1 MDLIDQQYLKTPFYG
16 SRRMTALL
24 NKSGYHVNRKRV
36 QRLMRIMGIEAIYP
50 KPKTTHSKKEH
61 FKYPYLL
68 KGLEITFPN
77 HVWSSDITY
86 VRLER
91 GFIYL
96 TAIIDWYSRY
106 VLSWSLSNTLE
117 SRFCVETLEEALEIG
132 TPSIFNTDQGA
143 QYTAQ
148 SFLNPLKAKEI
159 KISMDSKGRAIDN
172 VFIERLWRSL
182 KYEEV
187 YLRSYRSISE
197 AETAIEDY
205 FRFYNQERLHQSLG
219 YKTPENVYFN

>member
-1 MDLIDQQYLKTPFYG
+1 
-16 SRRMTALL
+16 MTAVL
-24 NKSGYHVNRKRV
+24 NQSGFQVNRKRV
-36 QRLMRIMGIEAIYP
+36 RRLTRLMGIEAIYP
-50 KPKTTHSKKEH
+50 KPKTSNSNKEH
-61 FKYPYLL
+61 YKYPYLL
-68 KGLEITFPN
+68 KGLAISFPN

-86 VRLER
+86 LRLER

-106 VLSWSLSNTLE
+106 VLSWKLSNTLDT
-117 SRFCVETLEEALEIG
+117 RFCVETLEEALKIG
-132 TPSIFNTDQGA
+132 TPAIFNTDQGA

-148 SFLNPLKAKEI
+148 AFLDPLKAKEI

-187 YLRSYRSISE
+187 YLRSYRTVSE
-197 AETAIEDY
+197 AESSIEHY
-205 FRFYNQERLHQSLG
+205 FSFYNHERLHQSLG
-219 YKTPENVYFN
+219 YETPENVYFNWKSNGNQKPKNRLFVV